1 MCAQQSVRARS
12 ERDAAV
18 GRIGKIFQQVGWH
31 KEIELVTFQY
41 VGNRGHPLAGPV
53 SIGKVTFSVTAQVVC
68 YVTKQ

>member
-41 VGNRGHPLAGPV
+41 VGNRGQ
-53 SIGKVTFSVTAQVVC
+53 TAISN
-68 YVTKQ
+68 